1 MQKTAYEMRISDWSS
16 DVCSSDLDV
25 AALVGEGG
33 HGDAPASVHRAEQ
46 RVGGEADLVEEHLV
60 ELPAAVLLPE
70 RPDLGARQVHVYQED
85 RYALVLRQF
94 GLGEGQADVPAG
106 LPPGGAP
113 HLPTKTDRASCRE
126 HGGQSGL

>member
-60 ELPAAVLLPE
+60 ELAAAVHLPE
-70 RPDLGARQVHVYQED
+70 RPDLDARQVHVDEEERD
-85 RYALVLRQF
+85 PLVLRQV
-94 GLGEGQADVPAG
+94 GIGAGQADAPVGP
-106 LPPGGAP
+106 PPGGAP
-113 HLPTKTDRASCRE
+113 PLPTGDHPLVAVA
-126 HGGQSGL
+126 